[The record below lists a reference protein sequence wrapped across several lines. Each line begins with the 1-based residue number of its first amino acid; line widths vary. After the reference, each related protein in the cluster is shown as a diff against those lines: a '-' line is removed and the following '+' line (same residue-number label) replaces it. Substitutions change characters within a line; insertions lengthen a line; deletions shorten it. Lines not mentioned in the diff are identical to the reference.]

1 MRTFD
6 LSKLSDAEL
15 LMLVDALMSTEE
27 LRQLAAWA
35 HVYNAWQIQQA
46 GHRRVLYPQLPMH
59 RYLEANYAN
68 QN

>member
-46 GHRRVLYPQLPMH
+46 GHRRVLYLPVADH
-59 RYLEANYAN
+59 RYLEVNHAN

>member
-35 HVYNAWQIQQA
+35 HMYNRWQWSQVK
-46 GHRRVLYPQLPMH
+46 HRRVLYPQLPQH
-59 RYLEANYAN
+59 RLLPDVEVRP
-68 QN
+68 